1 MEQGGERQTVDMVS
15 LNISVDRKVDHG
27 KESIGVDVL
36 FLTYFLYGLV
46 AKSQAK
52 TEAA

>member
-1 MEQGGERQTVDMVS
+1 MKQGGQGETVDMIP
-15 LNISVDRKVDHG
+15 LNISVDRKVDHS